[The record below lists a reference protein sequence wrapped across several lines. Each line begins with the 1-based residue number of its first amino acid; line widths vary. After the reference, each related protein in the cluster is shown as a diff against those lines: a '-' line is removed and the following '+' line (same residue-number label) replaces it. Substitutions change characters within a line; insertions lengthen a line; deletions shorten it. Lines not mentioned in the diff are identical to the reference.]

1 MSDSYLH
8 DEKLSEAY
16 NHVLAPMRILTEA
29 KTQER
34 TEKDRYL
41 AVAVTDLERVAAWL
55 QHTDGMYAE

>member
-1 MSDSYLH
+1 MH

-16 NHVLAPMRILTEA
+16 NHILAAMRILTEA

-41 AVAVTDLERVAAWL
+41 AVAVTVAVTDLQKVAAWL
-55 QHTDGMYAE
+55 HHTDGMYAG